1 MQQKSLD
8 SLDVLQARH
17 SGMTSEQG
25 LRVRLLMCPRR
36 IEQTQFWT
44 ISALRIFAAA
54 EPPSGLP
61 SSAQHLPAFQVSSI
75 QISRTVPFLRITNSN
90 DFVFCPLNLRC
101 SWSLRLTAAV
111 VRIKVDIFDV
121 CLPVSWL
128 SGALVLIQLR
138 AYFAMNSIVQW
149 DCCQSK
155 HRTFF
160 GIQAAAWTFSN

>member
-1 MQQKSLD
+1 MQECLLELHYISAAEKSWQSWCSASEAQRD
-8 SLDVLQARH
+8 AIRAGAAGESSDVPEVH
-17 SGMTSEQG
+17 W
-25 LRVRLLMCPRR
+25 
-36 IEQTQFWT
+36 TQFWT

-61 SSAQHLPAFQVSSI
+61 SSAQHLPGFQVFSI

-101 SWSLRLTAAV
+101 SWSLCLTAV

-138 AYFAMNSIVQW
+138 AYFAMKSI
-149 DCCQSK
+149 
-155 HRTFF
+155 
-160 GIQAAAWTFSN
+160 IQ